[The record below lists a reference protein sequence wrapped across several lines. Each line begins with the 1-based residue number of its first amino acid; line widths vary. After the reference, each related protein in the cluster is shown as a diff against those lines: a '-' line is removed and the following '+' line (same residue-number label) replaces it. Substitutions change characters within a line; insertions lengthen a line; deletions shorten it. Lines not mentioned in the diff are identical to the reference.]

1 MLSPFGV
8 CSLRFFF
15 LWRKAAYE
23 MRSSDWSSDVCS
35 SDLKRRLSAG
45 YCQILA
51 ALDQR
56 STGLIRPF
64 RHERER
70 NILPLPFGFRPVG
83 HLGGYMK
90 KFARSGRIIAAL
102 VLGTSPTITARSEE
116 HTSELPSLMRISYA
130 VFCLKKRSLLTHNIR

>member
-56 STGLIRPF
+56 PTGLIRPF

-70 NILPLPFGFRPVG
+70 NILPLPFCFPPLGP
-83 HLGGYMK
+83 LGGYMK
-90 KFARSGRIIAAL
+90 KFSPSGRLIGAPL
-102 VLGTSPTITARSEE
+102 LGNSLQIRSATGKEQVCAIG
-116 HTSELPSLMRISYA
+116 SIS
-130 VFCLKKRSLLTHNIR
+130 VGDCTLKKKKKSQTTIIH